1 MNYEEIKRRVSAWG
15 VQTEFSTSDRA
26 AIEQMYFDV
35 LGKHIRNCNC
45 PDRYR
50 DAVIELRIFTKNHLT
65 MEKAKYVLKAG
76 VVIQPSGTSEVY
88 TNDNLTDAVAEQFLK
103 ERPGARGLFEVIPNT
118 PAGEKGPENEKEAA
132 NSTDIDALRAENE
145 SLKAELET
153 AKAELAKMTVYRDR
167 AVADLDALVKKIE
180 ESKFVLEPRDPAP
193 APEESADAG
202 KVDEGT
208 DENKGSNTPAGLN
221 PEIYAAIKA
230 RLEAGDT
237 KSAIVADYVGMEVD
251 GKALTK
257 YGVEKYFTAIK
268 AETPAE

>member
-1 MNYEEIKRRVSAWG
+1 MNYEEIKRRVSAWSI
-15 VQTEFSTSDRA
+15 QTEYSTSDRA

-35 LGKHIRNCNC
+35 LGKHVRNCNC

-65 MEKAKYVLKAG
+65 MEKAKYVLKSG

-103 ERPGARGLFEVIPNT
+103 ERPGARGLFEAIPNT
-118 PAGEKGPENEKEAA
+118 AAEEKSPEIEEEAA
-132 NSTDIDALRAENE
+132 NSADIEALRAENE
-145 SLKAELET
+145 SLKAEL
-153 AKAELAKMTVYRDR
+153 AKMTEYRNR

-180 ESKFVLEPRDPAP
+180 ESNIVLEPREPAD
-193 APEESADAG
+193 APEEKSADTDAG
-202 KVDEGT
+202 KVDEGS
-208 DENKGSNTPAGLN
+208 DDNKESNTPAGLN

-237 KSAIVADYVGMEVD
+237 KSAIVADYVGIEVD

-268 AETPAE
+268 AENAAE